1 MKTIITPLIA
11 LFLAA
16 SASGEFRT
24 WTRNDGKT
32 AELELV
38 SVTESDGEKVGQFKM
53 RGGRTVS
60 LKAST
65 LSEADAK
72 LLAEWKPAPDPAAA
86 AGPASVFDD
95 ILDGKLVK
103 LDGKSLKSFKDL
115 QKPAKFYVFYY
126 TASWCGPCHQFTPSL
141 VEFYNKNKNGNFEI
155 VLITSD
161 SEEDAMEE
169 YAVEMKMPWPQL
181 KLDKAEDFK
190 KEFKHGVKGI
200 PSVIVCDLEG
210 KNLGNFRGDLNKLAE
225 LVK

>member
-1 MKTIITPLIA
+1 
-11 LFLAA
+11 
-16 SASGEFRT
+16 
-24 WTRNDGKT
+24 
-32 AELELV
+32 
-38 SVTESDGEKVGQFKM
+38 
-53 RGGRTVS
+53 

-72 LLAEWKPAPDPAAA
+72 MLADWKPAPDPAAA

-169 YAVEMKMPWPQL
+169 YAAEMKMPWPQL
-181 KLDKAEDFK
+181 KLDKAKDFK
-190 KEFKHGVKGI
+190 KEFKHGVTGI

-210 KNLGNFRGDLNKLAE
+210 KNLGNFRGDLNRLAE

>member
-1 MKTIITPLIA
+1 MKAIIHSFVA
-11 LFLAA
+11 LSLAA
-16 SASGEFRT
+16 TAMAEFRT

-38 SVTESDGEKVGQFKM
+38 SVAESGDEKVGQFKM
-53 RGGRTVS
+53 RNGRTVS

-72 LLAEWKPAPDPAAA
+72 LLADWKPAPDPAA
-86 AGPASVFDD
+86 GPSSVFDD

-141 VEFYNKNKNGNFEI
+141 VEFYNKNKNENFEI

-161 SEEDAMEE
+161 SEENAMEK
-169 YAVEMKMPWPQL
+169 YAAEMKMPWPQL
-181 KLDKAEDFK
+181 KLDKADDFK
-190 KEFKHGVKGI
+190 KEFRHGVSGI

-210 KNLGNFRGDLNKLAE
+210 KNLGNFRGDLKKLAE